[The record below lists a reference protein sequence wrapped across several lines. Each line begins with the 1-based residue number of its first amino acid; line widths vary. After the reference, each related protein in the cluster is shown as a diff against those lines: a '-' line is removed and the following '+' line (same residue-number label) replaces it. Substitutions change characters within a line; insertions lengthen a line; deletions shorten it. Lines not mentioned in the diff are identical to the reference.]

1 MDIKAAKTVIITIM
15 AFAVCYVPN
24 VCIGIWILFNSEKF
38 VMYVSWPGQVFHLC
52 LFLSSV
58 INPFIYCLRLRRFR
72 CALKQLL
79 SNPCGRTPF
88 QETNNKR
95 QVRQRIP
102 HQVPRGEKNMDES
115 NQAILMLFNNS
126 NLRTRR
132 MAFTPRVS
140 ETRERS
146 EKKEK
151 ECVPGVGNQVMTLSI
166 KELQPPNIPR
176 LAWVKK
182 HSADS
187 AATSFREE
195 SPTLKADNTRH
206 VVTVEGKWTESRQT
220 RIFQLENRRYTS
232 NEEVEHSGKVRI
244 EEEYIDPKEKPS
256 NQENKESLSTGKDTT
271 WDLTAEGQAVPS
283 ELSSSHKTM
292 ESLLTSADKTGEF
305 TTEEHANPKVMRL
318 SNQNM
323 VEALPIS
330 TDKTGEITAEGQA
343 VLNELSSN
351 QKTRESSPTIE
362 E

>member
-1 MDIKAAKTVIITIM
+1 MQRKQLNMPRLQDEARLQMDIKAAKTVIITIM

-132 MAFTPRVS
+132 VAFTPRVS

-151 ECVPGVGNQVMTLSI
+151 ECLPGVGNQVMTLSI

-182 HSADS
+182 HSTDS
-187 AATSFREE
+187 AGTSFREE

-206 VVTVEGKWTESRQT
+206 VVTVEVHPVPKDKPMKQKEAQLPTLTDEYNNRENVENVHSGKMDWEPPNQNFSVRES
-220 RIFQLENRRYTS
+220 
-232 NEEVEHSGKVRI
+232 EVHFKSHTTKKYWRGGFSLPTNAEHSGKF
-244 EEEYIDPKEKPS
+244 IDWYRLDNRGFNCRRTSGSQWIIIKPQD
-256 NQENKESLSTGKDTT
+256 NGK
-271 WDLTAEGQAVPS
+271 
-283 ELSSSHKTM
+283 
-292 ESLLTSADKTGEF
+292 F
-305 TTEEHANPKVMRL
+305 TDQCR
-318 SNQNM
+318 
-323 VEALPIS
+323 
-330 TDKTGEITAEGQA
+330 
-343 VLNELSSN
+343 
-351 QKTRESSPTIE
+351 
-362 E
+362 

>member
-1 MDIKAAKTVIITIM
+1 M

-52 LFLSSV
+52 LFLSSA

-79 SNPCGRTPF
+79 RNPCGRTPF

-151 ECVPGVGNQVMTLSI
+151 ECLPGVGNQVMTLSI
-166 KELQPPNIPR
+166 KDLQPPNIPR

-182 HSADS
+182 HSTDS
-187 AATSFREE
+187 AGTSFREE
-195 SPTLKADNTRH
+195 SSTLKADNTRH
-206 VVTVEGKWTESRQT
+206 VVIVEVHPVPKDKPMKQKEA
-220 RIFQLENRRYTS
+220 QLPTLTDEYVQEERKRWKSSFRENGLRA
-232 NEEVEHSGKVRI
+232 V
-244 EEEYIDPKEKPS
+244 KPEFFS
-256 NQENKESLSTGKDTT
+256 QRVGGTLQIT
-271 WDLTAEGQAVPS
+271 Q
-283 ELSSSHKTM
+283 HKKI
-292 ESLLTSADKTGEF
+292 LKRW
-305 TTEEHANPKVMRL
+305 V
-318 SNQNM
+318 
-323 VEALPIS
+323 
-330 TDKTGEITAEGQA
+330 
-343 VLNELSSN
+343 
-351 QKTRESSPTIE
+351 
-362 E
+362 